1 MQGTHEPETDLP
13 LSADIGHGVRHSR
26 WRWGL
31 LGGITGM
38 ALGAGLFLVPPLAV
52 MGPRPAVAEATA
64 AQVADLQASLIAAT
78 ERVAPGVVSIR
89 TERGLGSGVL
99 YDPSGL
105 VLTNAHVVEGAS
117 RISVGLADG
126 RRLAGRLLGAD
137 PGFDLAAVKIEGENL
152 PVAPLG
158 DSRDLRVGEF
168 VIAIGN
174 PYGFDH
180 TVTTGV
186 VSALDRPMSEGSD
199 SYNQPMIQT
208 DAAINPGNSGGALVD
223 LDGSVVGINTLVAA
237 PQGFPAQGLGFA
249 VPINTA
255 KRIAPQLVASGRVA
269 HSGQP
274 YLGVSLSDV
283 DPSAPRLARPSPGP
297 QRPPVP
303 AVPSAPDHGALATQ
317 VEPDGPAGRAGLRT
331 GDIITSFEGQEV
343 YDAAQLLQKLVL
355 HQPGERVGLG
365 VSRGGQSLTLA
376 PVLGEAAP
384 RDGSRG

>member
-1 MQGTHEPETDLP
+1 MQEAQGSEREAWAPGNLGE
-13 LSADIGHGVRHSR
+13 GVRRSR

-31 LGGITGM
+31 LGGIAGL
-38 ALGAGLFLVPPLAV
+38 ALGLGLLQVAPMKSIAPP
-52 MGPRPAVAEATA
+52 AEAA
-64 AQVADLQASLIAAT
+64 AAPAGVTDLQASLIAAT
-78 ERVAPGVVSIR
+78 VRVAPAVVSIR
-89 TERGLGSGVL
+89 TDRGLGSGVL

-105 VLTNAHVVEGAS
+105 VLTNAHVVDGAT
-117 RISVGLADG
+117 RITVGLADG
-126 RRLAGRLLGAD
+126 RRLTGRVLGAD
-137 PGFDLAAVKIEGENL
+137 PGFDLATVKIDGKNL

-158 DSRDLRVGEF
+158 DSKGLRVGEF

-223 LDGSVVGINTLVAA
+223 LDGRVVGINTLVAA
-237 PQGFPAQGLGFA
+237 PQGIPAQGLGFA

-255 KRIAPQLVASGRVA
+255 KRIAPQLATSGRVT

-283 DPSAPRLARPSPGP
+283 DPAAPRLARPSPGR

-303 AVPSAPDHGALATQ
+303 AVPSALDHGALATQ

-331 GDIITSFEGQEV
+331 GDVITSFEGQNV

-355 HQPGERVGLG
+355 RQPGDRVELG
-365 VSRGGQSLTLA
+365 VTRGGQSLTLS